1 VRHVERIYHL
11 AMAIFVISFKIY
23 LMTTTILRI
32 CPLLLLF
39 LTFSTHANFKNLTY
53 KLSAN
58 SVAEIRDSRFVQAR
72 IWSLRPQ
79 LKARYKLMDS
89 LVFRTELEGY
99 FESGSN
105 DSLFI
110 DEYRPRRE
118 IFLNEGR
125 FTWKPF
131 QMIKVDFGAI
141 NQEGFNSP
149 LFLTETAFAGAKET
163 LQLLFMGMKVKLF
176 AQQTIANNQNL
187 SARLNSVDEGTPKFY
202 SETVEANYEA
212 SNFEFKFAYSLF
224 RFNNLSRAV
233 AHESRFLGNSVSGT
247 GQDNAVYLYEFSG
260 HNTYARLQ
268 FKLAQLNFHLSG
280 HYTHNNEAP
289 NNRADAI
296 WFMAGLGINR
306 YFIFYE
312 NFETESDVTPAF
324 YNSKFYGHNNFKGHC
339 VGVFFK
345 TEKSKL
351 SLNARYIKA
360 TVLQPSLYQNDFTGT
375 QVSVGKEF

>member
-1 VRHVERIYHL
+1 
-11 AMAIFVISFKIY
+11 
-23 LMTTTILRI
+23 MTLTILRI
-32 CPLLLLF
+32 CPVLLLLLSF
-39 LTFSTHANFKNLTY
+39 KTQANFINLTY
-53 KLSAN
+53 KLSAT
-58 SVAEIRDSRFVQAR
+58 SQAEIRDSRFVQAR

-105 DSLFI
+105 DSLYI

-118 IFLNEGR
+118 IFLNEGK
-125 FTWKPF
+125 FTWRPF
-131 QMIKVDFGAI
+131 QSIKFSFGAI
-141 NQEGFNSP
+141 NQESFDSP
-149 LFLTETAFAGAKET
+149 LFLTETAFAGAKESF
-163 LQLLFMGMKVKLF
+163 QFLLADIKVTVS

-202 SETVEANYEA
+202 SETIEANYE
-212 SNFEFKFAYSLF
+212 SSQFEFKLAYSLY

-247 GQDNAVYLYEFSG
+247 GQDNATFLYQYEG

-268 FKLAQLNFHLSG
+268 FKVMGLNFHLSG
-280 HYTHNNEAP
+280 HYTHNNESP
-289 NNRADAI
+289 NNRADAL
-296 WFMAGLGINR
+296 WMMAGLGIQR
-306 YFIFYE
+306 YFIFIE
-312 NFETESDVTPAF
+312 NFESESDVVPAY
-324 YNSKFYGHNNFKGHC
+324 YNSKFYGHNNYKGNTI
-339 VGVFFK
+339 GFFFK

-360 TVLQPSLYQNDFTGT
+360 TLLQPSLYQDDFTGT